1 MITCYD
7 VSWRMD
13 GSHPQNDVNRS
24 FFSARRT
31 TVIES
36 MFLTSTGR
44 LFHAQAAAAVN
55 AACWWDDPQL
65 RRLAAVII
73 KTNSHNHW
81 SSHRRSHCDSVVDCW
96 QIIPRHHQAAA
107 WHLLT
112 PTLGWRSTLQC
123 CHRPLQVSPDHSA
136 PSNTAFWT
144 NTLHQAI

>member
-1 MITCYD
+1 
-7 VSWRMD
+7 MD

-65 RRLAAVII
+65 RRLAAV
-73 KTNSHNHW
+73 
-81 SSHRRSHCDSVVDCW
+81 
-96 QIIPRHHQAAA
+96 
-107 WHLLT
+107 
-112 PTLGWRSTLQC
+112 
-123 CHRPLQVSPDHSA
+123 
-136 PSNTAFWT
+136 
-144 NTLHQAI
+144 